1 MAKKKRISPVDLT
14 GTIAQILKE
23 YGAEVDAVLEDAVID
38 TAAEAVHRL
47 RAVTKFS
54 SQGHPTGAYSASWTL
69 EPVRGA
75 RFGSYWVVFNEN
87 HYQLPHLLEF
97 GFAHHNG
104 GRDVGPFSHIKDVND
119 DVNKLLVENFAKRIN
134 R

>member
-23 YGAEVDAVLEDAVID
+23 YGTEVDAVLEDAVID
-38 TAAEAVHRL
+38 TAAEAVHQL
-47 RAVTKFS
+47 RAVNRFS
-54 SQGHPTGAYSASWTL
+54 PGGNPSGAYSASWTL

-87 HYQLPHLLEF
+87 HYQLPHLLEY
-97 GFAHHNG
+97 GHAKQNG
-104 GRDVGPFSHIKDVND
+104 GRAPAYSHIAKVND
-119 DVNKLLVENFAKRIN
+119 DVNKLLLENFVKRIN